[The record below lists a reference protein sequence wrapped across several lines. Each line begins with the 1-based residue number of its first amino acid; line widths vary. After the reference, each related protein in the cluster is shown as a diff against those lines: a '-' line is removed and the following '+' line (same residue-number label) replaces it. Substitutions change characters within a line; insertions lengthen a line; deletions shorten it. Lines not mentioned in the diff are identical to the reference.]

1 MIKVEVLIDNFK
13 DLENFDK
20 PIKVIRNEK
29 EITIHRR
36 LLFKGDV
43 YEITK
48 ERYNLLSKDGIVCKY
63 KDNIK
68 TDIGE

>member
-20 PIKVIRNEK
+20 PINVIRSGK
-29 EITIHRR
+29 EITVQRR
-36 LLFKGDV
+36 LLFKGDI

-63 KDNIK
+63 KENSK